1 MPMTGYSPQNPYAQ
15 QEYYQQ
21 IQHMSPA
28 ALAYAGYGPA
38 AKPRPWRR
46 FDDQPKS
53 RILEEFRSGRS
64 TRAWNLKVSRAAHYA
79 LHYRDAADEK
89 DIAGNIIEFSGD
101 QSGSRLIQERIE
113 QATDADRQ
121 AIFDEVRP
129 NAMTLMNDVY
139 GNYVIQKFF
148 EFGSAEQKRFLVDQ
162 MMGRVLSLSNQMYG
176 CRVNYSVHWVE
187 ATQRPTGMIAD
198 K

>member
-1 MPMTGYSPQNPYAQ
+1 MLCKYS
-15 QEYYQQ
+15 
-21 IQHMSPA
+21 
-28 ALAYAGYGPA
+28 
-38 AKPRPWRR
+38 
-46 FDDQPKS
+46 
-53 RILEEFRSGRS
+53 
-64 TRAWNLKVSRAAHYA
+64 
-79 LHYRDAADEK
+79 ADLQ

-129 NAMTLMNDVY
+129 SAMTLMNDVY

-176 CRVNYSVHWVE
+176 CRVSCIVHWIV
-187 ATQRPTGMIAD
+187 AT
-198 K
+198 